1 MGSMAT
7 TKTAPRR
14 TGAAAGLIDVPT
26 LAQRLGIQV
35 SFVRKLVDQRRI
47 PFIRI
52 GRLIR
57 FDPDE
62 VDGWLVSN
70 RVETIADAAWRRR
83 NRGGARA

>member
-1 MGSMAT
+1 MAT
-7 TKTAPRR
+7 STTAPRR
-14 TGAAAGLIDVPT
+14 TLAATALIDVPT

-47 PFIRI
+47 PFVRI

-62 VDGWLVSN
+62 VGAWLASN
-70 RVETIADAAWRRR
+70 RVEAVGRVSWSRSQP
-83 NRGGARA
+83 GGPRT